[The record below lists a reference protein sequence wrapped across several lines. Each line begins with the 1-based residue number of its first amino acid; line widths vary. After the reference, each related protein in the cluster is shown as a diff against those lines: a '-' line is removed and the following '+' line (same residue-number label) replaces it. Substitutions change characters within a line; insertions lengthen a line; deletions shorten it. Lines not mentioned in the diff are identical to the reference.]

1 MKSASSSVSSR
12 AHSQQKK
19 PVTSLVSD
27 RLKKSEVAQLRQQKK
42 DAGAYARR
50 VFASMK

>member
-1 MKSASSSVSSR
+1 MKSASSSASSQAR
-12 AHSQQKK
+12 LPQKK
-19 PVTSLVSD
+19 PGTSLVSD

-50 VFASMK
+50 AFSSMK